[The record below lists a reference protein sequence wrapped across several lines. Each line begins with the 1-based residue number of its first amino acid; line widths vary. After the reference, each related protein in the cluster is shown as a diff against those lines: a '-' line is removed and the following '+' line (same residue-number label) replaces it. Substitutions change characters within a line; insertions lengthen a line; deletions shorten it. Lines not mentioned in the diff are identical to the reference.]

1 MSASNGGEAFRRIA
15 RRYFRAALFYLALGL
30 LLGAVMLW
38 FGNDN
43 FQFLHG
49 HMLLVGD
56 GALRRL
62 RRGVLVDRR
71 AGGRGTAARR
81 HPGPGQPSVLDR
93 QRRSPG
99 MLAGSVLPVGLG
111 LDRIGVL
118 FGFLEAAAG
127 ILFAVLLNR
136 ALKAKGGGSSGSPGL
151 NARKP
156 YAPSAVR

>member
-1 MSASNGGEAFRRIA
+1 MSAQDGVDFFRRLS
-15 RRYFRAALFYLALGL
+15 RRYVRVALFYLAFGI

-49 HMLLVGD
+49 HMLLVGTGLFAAY
-56 GALRRL
+56 GAGFRWIAMRL
-62 RRGVLVDRR
+62 D
-71 AGGRGTAARR
+71 AGTLPRVTPALAGAQFWLANVG
-81 HPGPGQPSVLDR
+81 L
-93 QRRSPG
+93 PG

-127 ILFAVLLNR
+127 ILFAILLSR
-136 ALKAKGGGSSGSPGL
+136 ALKTE
-151 NARKP
+151 
-156 YAPSAVR
+156 